1 MRNVKI
7 VIIKIIAAKIEINL
21 FISQYLKIAIFISTL
36 VLVIT
41 LGLKFTKRF
50 FYKSVIS
57 AMIFQ
62 TNCFKPCQ
70 FRQKPYNMPFVSLF
84 YRKKVKS
91 KTKLK
96 NNQKRKQSKANQ
108 KKQKQKNIRT
118 LRKKRRN
125 LYKSILLV

>member
-1 MRNVKI
+1 
-7 VIIKIIAAKIEINL
+7 
-21 FISQYLKIAIFISTL
+21 
-36 VLVIT
+36 
-41 LGLKFTKRF
+41 
-50 FYKSVIS
+50 
-57 AMIFQ
+57 MIFQ

-118 LRKKRRN
+118 LRKKEETFISQ
-125 LYKSILLV
+125 YFWSDCDTKHE